1 MHYRVTHTTTYAYEE
16 LVSICHNEMRL
27 EPRSAPRQRCLAT
40 ALAIEPTPA
49 VLGSSLDYFGN
60 RASFFTLQEPHHRMV
75 VTARSEL
82 EVSSVRPVRPS
93 ATPAWEELR
102 EQIRTQTTHEALSAC
117 EMSFESPL
125 VPALP
130 AFARYAAPS
139 FSAGRPMLDAVLD
152 LTHRIHADYEYRPG
166 ATSVTTPV
174 EEVLA
179 RRHGVCQDFAHLE
192 LACLRA
198 LGLPARYVSGYLHT
212 RRARRDEAKEE
223 EAEREEPAG
232 EPTGEAALVGA
243 DASHAW
249 VSVWCGDAGW
259 IDVDPTNDLVT
270 GDHHL
275 TLAWGRDYADV
286 APIKGVILGGG
297 EHTVEVAVDVEVVG
311 D

>member
-1 MHYRVTHTTTYAYEE
+1 VHYRVTHTTTYAYEE

-27 EPRSAPRQRCLAT
+27 EPRSAPRQQCVAT

-49 VLGSSLDYFGN
+49 VLATELDYFGN

-82 EVSSVRPVRPS
+82 ELASVRPVKPAS
-93 ATPAWEELR
+93 TPAWEQLR
-102 EQIRTQTTHEALSAC
+102 EAIRTQTTHEALSAY
-117 EMSFESPL
+117 EMSFDSPL
-125 VPALP
+125 VPVEA
-130 AFARYAAPS
+130 AFAKYAEIS
-139 FSAGRPMLDAVLD
+139 FTPGRPILDAVLD
-152 LTHRIHADYEYRPG
+152 LTHRIHADFEYRPG
-166 ATSVTTPV
+166 ATSVGTPV
-174 EEVLA
+174 AEVLK
-179 RRHGVCQDFAHLE
+179 RRHGVCQDFAHVE

-198 LGLPARYVSGYLHT
+198 LGLPGRYVSGYLHT
-212 RRARRDEAKEE
+212 GNKADAD
-223 EAEREEPAG
+223 AER
-232 EPTGEAALVGA
+232 LVGA

-270 GDHHL
+270 ADQHL

-297 EHTVEVAVDVEVVG
+297 EHTVEVAVEVEVIA
-311 D
+311 